1 MKQAATIAN
10 SEFIHKVWS
19 DEAFAQELL
28 ADPKFALEP
37 HGFVTDDEV
46 EIKVVRDS
54 EKLRHIC
61 IPAAPSEGEIG
72 EEDLLRAQGGTTPV
86 CASFVASFIVSAVGT
101 ITIVETL

>member
-1 MKQAATIAN
+1 MEHKSMTAGKN
-10 SEFIHKVWS
+10 LIHEIWS

-28 ADPKFALEP
+28 ADPKSALKP
-37 HGFVTDDEV
+37 HGFVTDDDV

-54 EKLRHIC
+54 EKLRHVC